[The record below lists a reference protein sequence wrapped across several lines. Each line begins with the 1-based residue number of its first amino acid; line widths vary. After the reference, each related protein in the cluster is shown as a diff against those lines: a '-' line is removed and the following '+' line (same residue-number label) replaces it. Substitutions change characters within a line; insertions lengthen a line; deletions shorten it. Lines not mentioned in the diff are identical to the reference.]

1 MFGFTPLHYA
11 ATHGRVEAAKVL
23 IEKGAAL
30 HLEDEDGHTALELAK
45 KSGYSEIAEM
55 IERSMKRTKFI

>member
-1 MFGFTPLHYA
+1 
-11 ATHGRVEAAKVL
+11 
-23 IEKGAAL
+23 
-30 HLEDEDGHTALELAK
+30 LELAK